1 MFDYTNLV
9 GPVRRLLGDNPRRT
23 IEEIQSFQSTSYY
36 ITLSEEG
43 YATINRI
50 DIDDEEQDSDAYTI
64 DKNILQFDEEIEAG
78 VSVSI
83 DYSVVNYSD
92 EYIKECIGDTI
103 KNYIQGLMNRDY
115 GFGDGTSTSDNIT
128 FNEQSLFV
136 HGSVLNILG
145 INLLEVSGDS
155 IYIKD
160 GDTTINTSVSAN
172 GADVSYKT
180 IYAKFMHLLKTI
192 KTNTYQGV
200 VKYS

>member
-1 MFDYTNLV
+1 MFDYKELT
-9 GPVRRLLGDNPRRT
+9 GPVRRLLGDMPRRS
-23 IEEIQSFQSTSYY
+23 IEEIQSFQNTSYY

-50 DIDDEEQDSDAYTI
+50 VIDDEEQDSDAYTI
-64 DKNILQFDEEIEAG
+64 DKNILQFEEEIEAG

-83 DYSVVNYSD
+83 DYSVVDYSD
-92 EYIKECIGDTI
+92 EMLIEYIGDTI
-103 KNYIQGLMNRDY
+103 KNYIQGLMNKDY
-115 GFGDGTSTSDNIT
+115 GFGDGTTTDSDIT
-128 FNEQSLFV
+128 FNERSLFV

-145 INLLEVSGDS
+145 INLLTVSGDS

-200 VKYS
+200 VKY